1 MMRPG
6 CVSVVGAGPSG
17 LAAAIE
23 LARNGVPVTVYEA
36 RARVGGRFH
45 GDLQGIENWTT
56 EEDALPWLERLGIG
70 AVCPHRPTREVI
82 LVGPDLV
89 PHTVR
94 GDRPLLY
101 IVERG
106 PGSGS
111 LDRGLLA
118 RAESLGVRFRFR
130 RPVRPDELEGPVIAA
145 TGPRGT
151 RAVVAGIV
159 ARTSHPD
166 QVVAIARDD
175 LAPKCY
181 AYCVVWD
188 GRATLASALA
198 RDFSSAWH
206 RFERARAAFA
216 RLGLSDFRQ
225 ERRFGGRADVSLG
238 RTLEDDG
245 CLTVGEAAGLQDYF
259 LGFGLRYAMLS
270 GHLAARS
277 LLTGE
282 PYPDLVARALGSR
295 FRAGFVNRLLYD
307 HLGDPGYLHF
317 IRWVIRSED
326 VRARARRV
334 YSLTPLHRALWP
346 VARVLARR
354 RGGGLVALPGAR
366 EGPSGS
372 GTTRVAG
379 PSSRDRGGTPD
390 TPARGALPSNA
401 YAVSRGTRGWRCR
414 AAPRARADPP
424 LRSDSRRERLETG
437 RGDP

>member
-1 MMRPG
+1 MRPRS
-6 CVSVVGAGPSG
+6 VFVVGAGPSG

-45 GDLQGIENWTT
+45 GDFQGIENWTT
-56 EEDALPWLERLGIG
+56 EEDALPWLGRLGIG
-70 AVCPHRPTREVI
+70 AAWPHRPTREVT

-101 IVERG
+101 LVERG

-118 RAESLGVRFRFR
+118 RAESLGVRFLFR
-130 RPVRPDELEGPVIAA
+130 RPVRPGELQGPVIAA
-145 TGPRGT
+145 TGPRRT

-181 AYCVVWD
+181 AYCVVWN
-188 GRATLASALA
+188 GRATVASALA

-216 RLGLSDFRQ
+216 RLGLADFRE

-238 RTLEDDG
+238 RSLEDDG
-245 CLTVGEAAGLQDYF
+245 RLTVGEAAGLQDYF

-282 PYPDLVARALGSR
+282 SYEELVMRALGPR
-295 FRAGFVNRLLYD
+295 FRAGFVNRLVYD
-307 HLGDPGYLHF
+307 HLGDPGYRRF
-317 IRWVIRSED
+317 IRWVVRSED

-346 VARVLARR
+346 LVRGLARGD
-354 RGGGLVALPGAR
+354 GGFAVQARATTHHGAAPGRASAATS
-366 EGPSGS
+366 P
-372 GTTRVAG
+372 
-379 PSSRDRGGTPD
+379 DRIE
-390 TPARGALPSNA
+390 
-401 YAVSRGTRGWRCR
+401 SRGRP
-414 AAPRARADPP
+414 APEAGLD
-424 LRSDSRRERLETG
+424 
-437 RGDP
+437 